1 MTTRRRA
8 RAVARVARRVSCV
21 GCAVCRQWR
30 VASLHQSTIA
40 HTERTRSTIA
50 QKSSKR
56 SSRKSTSWPACM
68 GSGLGLGLGS
78 GNSEQATHEAHVRR
92 RHGPVGRAL
101 QRAKR
106 GAPLAQ
112 REHHVR
118 SWATIPTRALADA
131 AHLDRL
137 LVVEPLDLGGQGLDD
152 QQHQAARHREGA
164 RHLRRARQVWCNH
177 PKGGVT
183 PPKVSGMGG
192 AEPPEGRRSGSRR
205 RRLRRATGWRLWS
218 RRASPRWRRRR
229 PSRRRT

>member
-1 MTTRRRA
+1 MGGVGGGREEGMTTRRRA

-101 QRAKR
+101 QRARRSEARPWPKGSAMCEAGRLFRR
-106 GAPLAQ
+106 GRVPTQPILIVCSSSSHSISAARGLTINSTRPLATVKAPATCAQGSSGLVQPPEGRGQTTQ
-112 REHHVR
+112 RE
-118 SWATIPTRALADA
+118 W
-131 AHLDRL
+131 
-137 LVVEPLDLGGQGLDD
+137 EGG
-152 QQHQAARHREGA
+152 E
-164 RHLRRARQVWCNH
+164 
-177 PKGGVT
+177 
-183 PPKVSGMGG
+183 
-192 AEPPEGRRSGSRR
+192 EPPGGRRSGSRR
-205 RRLRRATGWRLWS
+205 RR
-218 RRASPRWRRRR
+218 
-229 PSRRRT
+229 